1 MCIVLVIA
9 ITAAVG
15 EVKFSL
21 GYDDFK
27 VAFIRQVEIETRQLH
42 VWVQITEES
51 CGLKIKMSET
61 LVNQI
66 EN

>member
-27 VAFIRQVEIETRQLH
+27 VAFIRQVEIEIRLIACMGPDH
-42 VWVQITEES
+42 RRKLWAKDKNVRNLS
-51 CGLKIKMSET
+51 
-61 LVNQI
+61 
-66 EN
+66 